1 MEQRDLK
8 SNKLNSETNARKF
21 KFEYA

>member
-8 SNKLNSETNARKF
+8 SNKFKSDANARQSQIEF
-21 KFEYA
+21 V

>member
-8 SNKLNSETNARKF
+8 SNKFKSDANARQLQIEF
-21 KFEYA
+21 V